1 MSATN
6 PSLVVARAVCEVV
19 EVVDMVAVV
28 EVVEIVP
35 DRSSPFAKK
44 VHVYIVWC
52 MKWRQWTQ
60 WGHRQDTLKSL
71 HVFLEAES
79 GDFSDGDYTDAYL
92 RICKPGVSYKEP
104 SIGRV
109 VTSERSRGKG
119 IGVKLMKK
127 GIKVC
132 ESLWPKQ
139 GVRISAQKYL
149 EKFYTD
155 LGFEVCS
162 EPYLEDDIP
171 HIQMFRK

>member
-1 MSATN
+1 MPKFEIMDREFKVKSWEELSKDEFHAC
-6 PSLVVARAVCEVV
+6 LRLRVDVFVV
-19 EVVDMVAVV
+19 EQNCPY
-28 EVVEIVP
+28 P
-35 DRSSPFAKK
+35 DL
-44 VHVYIVWC
+44 
-52 MKWRQWTQ
+52 
-60 WGHRQDTLKSL
+60 DTKDLKSL